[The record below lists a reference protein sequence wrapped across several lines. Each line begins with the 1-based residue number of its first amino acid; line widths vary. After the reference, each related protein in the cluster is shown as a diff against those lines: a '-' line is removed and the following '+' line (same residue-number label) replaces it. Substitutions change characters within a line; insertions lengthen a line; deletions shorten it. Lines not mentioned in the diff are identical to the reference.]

1 MTYVVH
7 PVLVTFRGRIG
18 DSICKIQLKVPL
30 ADWSL
35 YMLILVD
42 SFPGRL
48 KPLYVDISRQFPWP
62 IEAFIC

>member
-30 ADWSL
+30 ADCSL
-35 YMLILVD
+35 YMLILVEHSSD
-42 SFPGRL
+42 QW
-48 KPLYVDISRQFPWP
+48 KDLYVNISRKFPWL
-62 IEAFIC
+62 IGGSMC